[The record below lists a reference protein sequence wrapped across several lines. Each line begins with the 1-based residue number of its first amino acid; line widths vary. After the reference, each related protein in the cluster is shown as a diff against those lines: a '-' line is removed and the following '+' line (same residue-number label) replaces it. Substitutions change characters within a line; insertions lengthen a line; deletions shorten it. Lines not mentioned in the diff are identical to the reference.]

1 MKAAFFL
8 LLTLFFSFS
17 VFSEEITHETSA
29 PKAAPLKNEL
39 KMPPQQEQAKPEA
52 TGKKE
57 TASVPNEAKAQEAEA
72 PATKSCPQKAKTEQ
86 AGTVTVERIS
96 TPGDVKYKKGIRI
109 PNLILTADYRS
120 PATLAEIARRDSHV
134 MYILLPTEYSPE
146 QKIMVYPPKIE
157 DAFELPEAELSRF
170 LAFVNPKRVIL
181 LGGTEVIP
189 PKYRLAVGAK
199 TERAEIEDLNWN
211 INAIVLGNLL
221 MDRSMLQKFRAEFQA
236 APTQEKK

>member
-1 MKAAFFL
+1 MKTAFLL
-8 LLTLFFSFS
+8 LLTLFSAFS
-17 VFSEEITHETSA
+17 VFSAETASEKNA
-29 PKAAPLKNEL
+29 PVKDVEKTPA
-39 KMPPQQEQAKPEA
+39 MQQEQVKPESVKGKEVAPAKDAAKP
-52 TGKKE
+52 
-57 TASVPNEAKAQEAEA
+57 QEAESA
-72 PATKSCPQKAKTEQ
+72 EAKENLPGAKTEQ

-181 LGGTEVIP
+181 LGGTEVVP
-189 PKYRLAVGAK
+189 AKYRLAVGAK

-211 INAIVLGNLL
+211 FNAIVLGNLL

-236 APTQEKK
+236 APAQGKK

>member
-1 MKAAFFL
+1 MKTAFFL
-8 LLTLFFSFS
+8 LLALFSGFS
-17 VFSEEITHETSA
+17 VFSAEPASEKNAPVKDGEKTPAMQQAQSKTESAAEKKTASA
-29 PKAAPLKNEL
+29 PNDGKVRKAD
-39 KMPPQQEQAKPEA
+39 
-52 TGKKE
+52 
-57 TASVPNEAKAQEAEA
+57 A
-72 PATKSCPQKAKTEQ
+72 PAVKNCTRKTEQ

-134 MYILLPTEYSPE
+134 MYILLPTEYSAE

-157 DAFELPEAELSRF
+157 DAFELPEAELSHF

-181 LGGTEVIP
+181 LGGTEVVP
-189 PKYRLAVGAK
+189 AKYRLAVGAK

-221 MDRSMLQKFRAEFQA
+221 MDRRMPEKFRAA
-236 APTQEKK
+236 CSATTQEKAEK

>member
-1 MKAAFFL
+1 MKATFFL
-8 LLTLFFSFS
+8 LLTLFFGFS
-17 VFSEEITHETSA
+17 AVSA
-29 PKAAPLKNEL
+29 EVPSGKSGEKAA
-39 KMPPQQEQAKPEA
+39 
-52 TGKKE
+52 TVKE
-57 TASVPNEAKAQEAEA
+57 TPEISGKNAEDKAAAEAEL
-72 PATKSCPQKAKTEQ
+72 TE
-86 AGTVTVERIS
+86 TVTVERIS
-96 TPGDVKYKKGIRI
+96 APGDIRYKKGKRI

-157 DAFELPEAELSRF
+157 DAFELPEEKLSSF

-189 PKYRLAVGAK
+189 PKYRLAVGPK

-211 INAIVLGNLL
+211 INSVILGNLL
-221 MDRSMLQKFRAEFQA
+221 MDREMQKKFRRALNERSA
-236 APTQEKK
+236 GTGK

>member
-1 MKAAFFL
+1 MTDKLKDKIEKFL
-8 LLTLFFSFS
+8 TMC
-17 VFSEEITHETSA
+17 
-29 PKAAPLKNEL
+29 LK
-39 KMPPQQEQAKPEA
+39 
-52 TGKKE
+52 
-57 TASVPNEAKAQEAEA
+57 S
-72 PATKSCPQKAKTEQ
+72 KAKTEQ